1 MTGAKLR
8 VGFFGHGTFGQKALE
23 HLLASTIVDTVF
35 VVGRSSPV
43 DLDLERM
50 ALSRGATFITPA
62 DINDHQS
69 IAQIKHMGAD
79 LFVSVSYDQIF
90 RSALL
95 AIPKNGAINL
105 HAGDLPRYRG
115 RNVVNWALIND
126 EKRLGITVHY
136 MDDGIDTG
144 DIILKHYIPIDDSD
158 DYQSVLTR
166 ATLAGANVVLEAL
179 ELITAGTVVRLPQ
192 ASTGLQG
199 FYCGGRYDG
208 DEWIDWNWPSRR
220 VFNFVRSISHPG
232 PLARGLLLQDRHEK
246 NTTTVYF
253 DSCALCDSPAY
264 IGTPGEILAVKDE
277 RCLVKTGDSVVSLK
291 PTGRSPSVKLRP
303 GQRFLGPAE
312 RIIYT
317 SERLV

>member
-8 VGFFGHGTFGQKALE
+8 VGFFGHGAFGQKALE

-35 VVGRSSPV
+35 VVGRSSPI

-62 DINDHQS
+62 AINDHQS
-69 IAQIKHMGAD
+69 IAQIKHMEAD

-136 MDDGIDTG
+136 VDDGIDTG

-166 ATLAGANVVLEAL
+166 ATLAGASIVLEAL
-179 ELITAGTVVRLPQ
+179 ELITAGTAVRLSQ

-253 DSCALCDSPAY
+253 DSCALCDAPTY
-264 IGTPGEILAVKDE
+264 IGTPGEILAVTGDS
-277 RCLVKTGDSVVSLK
+277 CLVKTGDTLVSLK
-291 PTGRSPSVKLRP
+291 PADRSPSAKLRP
-303 GQRFLGPAE
+303 GQRFLGQAE
-312 RIIYT
+312 RIFY
-317 SERLV
+317 SPERL